1 LLFKNNL
8 QNIVPVQRLN
18 ASIIKNHSHILFYI
32 SSPRWIAMMTIFLN
46 VSGATGFKK
55 WFIAHPPNSDNDEDP
70 PGEVTPTAI
79 AVPALDEPIMAPP
92 EQPHRPWLVPGW
104 GTL

>member
-1 LLFKNNL
+1 M
-8 QNIVPVQRLN
+8 I
-18 ASIIKNHSHILFYI
+18 
-32 SSPRWIAMMTIFLN
+32 TIFSN
-46 VSGATGFKK
+46 ACGANGFKK
-55 WFIAHPPNSDNDEDP
+55 WSIAQPPSSNDDE
-70 PGEVTPTAI
+70 TSIAI

>member
-1 LLFKNNL
+1 
-8 QNIVPVQRLN
+8 
-18 ASIIKNHSHILFYI
+18 
-32 SSPRWIAMMTIFLN
+32 MMTIFLN
-46 VSGATGFKK
+46 ASGANGFKK
-55 WFIAHPPNSDNDEDP
+55 WSIAHPPSSNDDDAP
-70 PGEVTPTAI
+70 PGGVTPIAI

>member
-1 LLFKNNL
+1 
-8 QNIVPVQRLN
+8 
-18 ASIIKNHSHILFYI
+18 
-32 SSPRWIAMMTIFLN
+32 MMTIFLN
-46 VSGATGFKK
+46 ASGTNGFKK
-55 WFIAHPPNSDNDEDP
+55 WSIAHPPSSNDDDE
-70 PGEVTPTAI
+70 TAIAI

>member
-1 LLFKNNL
+1 M
-8 QNIVPVQRLN
+8 
-18 ASIIKNHSHILFYI
+18 
-32 SSPRWIAMMTIFLN
+32 AMMTIFLN
-46 VSGATGFKK
+46 ASGANGFKK
-55 WFIAHPPNSDNDEDP
+55 WSIAHPPSNNDDE
-70 PGEVTPTAI
+70 TPIAI

>member
-1 LLFKNNL
+1 M
-8 QNIVPVQRLN
+8 
-18 ASIIKNHSHILFYI
+18 
-32 SSPRWIAMMTIFLN
+32 AMMTIFLN
-46 VSGATGFKK
+46 ASGANGFKK
-55 WFIAHPPNSDNDEDP
+55 WSIAHPLSSNDDE
-70 PGEVTPTAI
+70 TSIAI

>member
-1 LLFKNNL
+1 M
-8 QNIVPVQRLN
+8 
-18 ASIIKNHSHILFYI
+18 
-32 SSPRWIAMMTIFLN
+32 AMMTIFLN
-46 VSGATGFKK
+46 ASGATGVKK
-55 WFIAHPPNSDNDEDP
+55 WSIAHPPNSKDDE
-70 PGEVTPTAI
+70 TSIAI

>member
-1 LLFKNNL
+1 M
-8 QNIVPVQRLN
+8 
-18 ASIIKNHSHILFYI
+18 
-32 SSPRWIAMMTIFLN
+32 AMTTIFLN
-46 VSGATGFKK
+46 AGDVNVFKK
-55 WFIAHPPNSDNDEDP
+55 ISIAHPLSTNDDDR
-70 PGEVTPTAI
+70 PGGATPIAM